1 MILRLTLPTICWDSR
16 LRILRLCLR
25 LQVFPSDNS
34 FILITG
40 TGKKVRGVIAIVMQG
55 KVDFKWVKAHASSIA
70 IIELVGSA
78 SKVVELDSE
87 FELVAWSKGT
97 RDVNICLRSG

>member
-1 MILRLTLPTICWDSR
+1 
-16 LRILRLCLR
+16 
-25 LQVFPSDNS
+25 
-34 FILITG
+34 
-40 TGKKVRGVIAIVMQG
+40 MQG